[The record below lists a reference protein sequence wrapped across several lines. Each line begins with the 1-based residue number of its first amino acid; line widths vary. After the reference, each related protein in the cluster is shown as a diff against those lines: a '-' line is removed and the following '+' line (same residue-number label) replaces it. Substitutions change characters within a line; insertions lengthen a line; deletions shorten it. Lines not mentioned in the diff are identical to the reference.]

1 MKKGALSH
9 LSPSQKIMALLGIS
23 LITMIAS
30 MAIGMGLAMLIFQ
43 IPIDQA
49 NTITQMTSPQAIN
62 ALKIV
67 QLSYG
72 LIGFGGG
79 AVIAQF
85 LFSKSPFRVL
95 GLTIAP
101 EKNNVM
107 LTIGFMLI
115 ALPFVTWLGYI
126 NSFLDFPEALQWLE
140 DWMQSTEETNQRT
153 VKKFLQMDSFGD
165 LALNLAVIAFVT
177 AIGEE
182 LVFRGV
188 LQQLIIPL
196 FKNYHIGIWV
206 SAAIFSAFHM
216 QFYGF
221 LPRMFLGMLF
231 GYTFYWTKNLYLPIL
246 AHFINNGFAVVAT
259 YIYGFDTLDSEIES
273 AAEGD
278 EFSWVV
284 AIMSLVITVGIA
296 VLIQKTNAHK
306 KALQNL

>member
-95 GLTIAP
+95 GLTMAP

-165 LALNLAVIAFVT
+165 LALNLVVIAFVT

-259 YIYGFDTLDSEIES
+259 YIYGFDTLDREIES

-278 EFSWVV
+278 EYSWVV

-296 VLIQKTNAHK
+296 VLIQKTNGHK